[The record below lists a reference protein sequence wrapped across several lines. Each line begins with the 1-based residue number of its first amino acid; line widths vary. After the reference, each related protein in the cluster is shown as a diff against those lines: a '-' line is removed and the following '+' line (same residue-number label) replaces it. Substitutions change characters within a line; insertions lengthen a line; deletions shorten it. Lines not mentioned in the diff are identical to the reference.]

1 MVDATAQTAQA
12 GSWSVVLGGSVGT
25 GAAIAR
31 ALARNPGLDVFL
43 AHRGRHTA
51 EAQEVEQDIL
61 AQGHRVASYIGDVG
75 TAEGASSGV
84 KALAKVVGHKGVRLM
99 VHSLASASVG
109 RLTGKERL
117 VPRQV
122 QKTFDVMAHSFVYWV
137 QELLEH
143 DLLAPGARIL
153 GLTNPLDESMVL
165 DCGLIAATKGALE
178 GYMRA
183 LALELGPKGYR
194 VNLLKFST
202 VLTPAVSQVYG
213 RNAMD
218 ALTAAHERIMP
229 ARHMC
234 TVEEVAAVVS
244 FLASPEAAYFN
255 GATID
260 FSGGMCL
267 GMADVLLRGRPN
279 E

>member
-1 MVDATAQTAQA
+1 MVDATEQG

-31 ALARNPGLDVFL
+31 ALARSPGLDVFI
-43 AHRGRHTA
+43 AHRGKHAT
-51 EAQEVEQDIL
+51 EAASVEQDIL
-61 AQGHRVASYIGDVG
+61 ARGRRVESYVGDVG
-75 TAEGASSGV
+75 TAEGAAVGAR
-84 KALAKVVGHKGVRLM
+84 ALASVVGRKGVRLM

-109 RLTGKERL
+109 RLTGKQRL

-137 QELLEH
+137 QELIEL

-202 VLTPAVSQVYG
+202 VLTPAVAEVYG
-213 RNAMD
+213 KDAMD
-218 ALTAAHERIMP
+218 ALTAVHDRLMP

-234 TVEEVAAVVS
+234 TVQDVGAVVS
-244 FLASPEAAYFN
+244 FLASPDAAYFN

-267 GMADVLLRGRPN
+267 GMADLLLRGRSD